1 MGKSIIGILL
11 SLGIWEI
18 SYKYSSLF
26 EVDLRRARLEEILE
40 ESISG
45 EDELAKLLSLR
56 KNCLPNT
63 KQDKN
68 ANSRLKRPQG
78 DCGKLDS
85 LELLKQTL

>member
-1 MGKSIIGILL
+1 M
-11 SLGIWEI
+11 
-18 SYKYSSLF
+18 
-26 EVDLRRARLEEILE
+26 E
-40 ESISG
+40 ESIYG